1 MRMLRAL
8 ALGSAVTAAA
18 GAAWIVSWTAPW
30 TASPAGPR
38 AEAQDRN
45 PFDSQDGPS
54 DPNATDESTPLY
66 RKALDLQKK
75 GKWKDAQAAFR
86 DVLKKFPES
95 VHRYDCEQRG
105 GENCYMGTVK
115 LHESGPPSRRIDV
128 AVMGDGFQIDDK
140 SQKQEEEWANL
151 CMTVLFSDGSFD
163 AYRDYFNYYY
173 VRLVSKDEGVDKVET
188 DAERQK
194 REEKN
199 RKRSRDKP
207 SPANFSTALDCKAAG
222 PQGQV
227 LADRDLVYH
236 WLGYANNDV
245 NGCGDDALVIA
256 FAKFGQL
263 GMGGGGVANVG
274 RPDKSVTVHEFGHA
288 FVGLLDEYANNP
300 GPPGYAVRAPNA
312 TSDQK
317 FIPWQHF
324 LDRKVDGVGVYEGGA
339 TFKQGVWRPAPSCAM
354 NAAGAT
360 GFCPVCREA
369 SVLRIY
375 SYVSPIDTTKPDPLT
390 EIRCVEGDKL
400 ELKLEPMRPR
410 THDLVVDWAWDR
422 VPDSE
427 PGPEPPK
434 SSGSTSDG
442 GYAFDAWDA
451 GTRMRERNHALYDF
465 PVFGEPLPK
474 EFVRQD
480 KEAKRTVRHVVDVS
494 KLPRGRYMITARVTD
509 PTPWVLKDP
518 KHLLEE
524 RVTWWV
530 TVQKKPVTA
539 K

>member
-1 MRMLRAL
+1 MMRFRAS
-8 ALGSAVTAAA
+8 ALGLAAA
-18 GAAWIVSWTAPW
+18 AAFAAAW
-30 TASPAGPR
+30 TASAPGPE
-38 AEAQDRN
+38 AAAQDQN
-45 PFDSQDGPS
+45 PFDSKDDAPS
-54 DPNATDESTPLY
+54 DPNATDASTPLY
-66 RKALDLQKK
+66 RKAIELQKK

-86 DVLKKFPES
+86 DVLKKFPDS
-95 VHRYDCEQRG
+95 VHKYDCEQRG
-105 GENCYMGTVK
+105 GDNCYMGTVK
-115 LHESGPPSRRIDV
+115 IHESGPPSRRIDV
-128 AVMGDGFQIDDK
+128 TVMGDGFQVDDK

-151 CMTVLFSDGSFD
+151 CLSVLWSEASFEE
-163 AYRDYFNYYY
+163 YKDYFNYYY

-188 DAERQK
+188 EEERKK

-199 RKRSRDKP
+199 RKRSKDKP
-207 SPANFSTALDCKAAG
+207 APNNFSTALDCKAAG

-245 NGCGDDALVIA
+245 NGCADDALVIA

-312 TSDQK
+312 TSDPK
-317 FIPWQHF
+317 VIPWQHF
-324 LDRKVDGVGVYEGGA
+324 LDKKVDGVGVHEGGA

-375 SYVSPIDTTKPDPLT
+375 SYVSPIDTAKPDPLT
-390 EIRCVEGDKL
+390 EIVCVEGDKI

-410 THDLVVDWAWDR
+410 THDLAVEWTWDR

-434 SSGSTSDG
+434 SSGSTTDG
-442 GYAFDAWDA
+442 GGYEFDHWDA
-451 GTRMRERNHALYDF
+451 GGRARSRNHAIYDF
-465 PVFGEPLPK
+465 PVFGAPLPK
-474 EFVRQD
+474 EYVRQEKD
-480 KEAKRTVRHVVDVS
+480 GKRTVRHVLDVS
-494 KLPRGRYMITARVTD
+494 KLERGRYMITARVTD

-530 TVQKKPVTA
+530 RVQKKPVTG